1 MVVKKKM
8 LTKKPANFAKFV
20 RHSRKLPKFVHL
32 PLFVAN
38 PTAKDQF
45 INQKAVT
52 IKRTFLVYAGTG
64 QLEQDF
70 YATIY
75 ICLVINAFLIEAVS

>member
-1 MVVKKKM
+1 M
-8 LTKKPANFAKFV
+8 LAKKPANFAKFV

-52 IKRTFLVYAGTG
+52 IKRTFLVHAGTASTG
-64 QLEQDF
+64 QFDQDF